1 MFLFKLM
8 SFLLGY
14 VTILVTGDAP
24 EKFIN
29 MAASRGISLWDVAR
43 SGEGGIRLKV
53 RLSAVKPLR
62 HMARRTRCRFRIC
75 RREGLP
81 FYFARLRQML
91 LKRTTRKIIIQIVF
105 TKTHTLNKG

>member
-43 SGEGGIRLKV
+43 SGEGESV
-53 RLSAVKPLR
+53 
-62 HMARRTRCRFRIC
+62 
-75 RREGLP
+75 
-81 FYFARLRQML
+81 
-91 LKRTTRKIIIQIVF
+91 
-105 TKTHTLNKG
+105 

>member
-75 RREGLP
+75 RREGPLFILP
-81 FYFARLRQML
+81 ACAGERHWRWGPSLRRCPLSPYFLCL
-91 LKRTTRKIIIQIVF
+91 V
-105 TKTHTLNKG
+105 H